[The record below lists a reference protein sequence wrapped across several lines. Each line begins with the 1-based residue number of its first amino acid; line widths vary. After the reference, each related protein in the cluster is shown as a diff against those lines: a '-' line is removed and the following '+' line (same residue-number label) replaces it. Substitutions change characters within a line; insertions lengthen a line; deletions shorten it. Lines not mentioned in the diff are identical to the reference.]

1 MRDLS
6 RAVVASNLRKAVD
19 VWAEVQ
25 EILGVERSRAAA
37 IVERAF
43 NESDMDLYLNDQVLG
58 LWFPCED
65 RDTKQQLMSDLA
77 LSDFALGRDDDAAA
91 WSNWRLHPADC
102 NLILNQVRSIAGH
115 GVRPEPS
122 NFLDPAHPRYAP
134 KLAAAVSA
142 WRAVEGGKGVSPKQ
156 AIAKWLR
163 EHAEEFGLSDAN
175 GKPNETGIEEVAKVA
190 NWQPTGGAPK
200 TP

>member
-142 WRAVEGGKGVSPKQ
+142 WRAVEGGKGF
-156 AIAKWLR
+156 AKAGHC
-163 EHAEEFGLSDAN
+163 EM
-175 GKPNETGIEEVAKVA
+175 VAR
-190 NWQPTGGAPK
+190 TR
-200 TP
+200 

>member
-1 MRDLS
+1 MKDLS
-6 RAVVASNLRKAVD
+6 KAVVGSNLRKAVD

-37 IVERAF
+37 FVERVF
-43 NESDMDLYLNDQVLG
+43 NEMDLELYLDDELMG
-58 LWFPCED
+58 LWFPCKD
-65 RDTKQQLMSDLA
+65 RDAKQQLMSELST
-77 LSDFALGRDDDAAA
+77 SDFALGSHDDAAG
-91 WSNWRLHPADC
+91 WGNWRLLPAECD
-102 NLILNQVRSIAGH
+102 LILNQARTIAGP
-115 GVRPEPS
+115 GVRPEAS
-122 NFLDPAHPRYAP
+122 DFLDPNHPRYAL

-142 WRAVEGGKGVSPKQ
+142 WRAVESSKGVSPKQ

-190 NWQPTGGAPK
+190 NWQPSGGAPK

>member
-6 RAVVASNLRKAVD
+6 KAVVGSNLRKAAD
-19 VWAEVQ
+19 VWVEVQ

-37 IVERAF
+37 FVERVF
-43 NESDMDLYLNDQVLG
+43 NEMDLELYLDDELLG
-58 LWFPCED
+58 LWFPRED
-65 RDTKQQLMSDLA
+65 RDAKQQRMSELST
-77 LSDFALGRDDDAAA
+77 SDFALGSDDDAAGWA
-91 WSNWRLHPADC
+91 NWRLHPADC
-102 NLILNQVRSIAGH
+102 DLILNQARSIAGR
-115 GVRPEPS
+115 GVRSEALD
-122 NFLDPAHPRYAP
+122 FLDPNHPRYAP

-142 WRAVEGGKGVSPKQ
+142 WLAVESSKGVSPKQ

-163 EHAEEFGLSDAN
+163 EHAEAFGLSDAN

-190 NWQPTGGAPK
+190 NWQPSGGAPK

>member
-6 RAVVASNLRKAVD
+6 KAIVGTNLRKAVD

-43 NESDMDLYLNDQVLG
+43 NESDMDLYLDDQVLG

-65 RDTKQQLMSDLA
+65 RDSKQQLMSDLA
-77 LSDFALGRDDDAAA
+77 LSDFALGRDDDAAG

-102 NLILNQVRSIAGH
+102 DLILNHVRAIAGR
-115 GVRPEPS
+115 GVRQEPS
-122 NFLDPAHPRYAP
+122 DFLDPDHPRYAP

-142 WRAVEGGKGVSPKQ
+142 WRAVDGGKGASPKQ

-163 EHAEEFGLSDAN
+163 EHADEFGLADAS